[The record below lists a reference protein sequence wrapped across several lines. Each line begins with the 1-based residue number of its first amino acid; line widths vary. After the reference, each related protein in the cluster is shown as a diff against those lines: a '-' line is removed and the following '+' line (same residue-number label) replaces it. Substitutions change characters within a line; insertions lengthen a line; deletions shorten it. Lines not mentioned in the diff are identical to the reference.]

1 MTVRCRFLLSF
12 DAIHVKIACFLYAPS
27 LQRYLNFWL
36 GLNGRKQR
44 LERKR
49 KLFIPLLLIADTY
62 KASGY
67 QTLMHVIPFLLP
79 NHLDP
84 FLFPPFL
91 DLDLLPLIPPASI
104 RHHHQLQPSHSLR
117 PDQLHQSQERWM
129 SETLD
134 NRHLQVLGTRSL
146 LTKIGV
152 TFEDRIESMR
162 VQRDL
167 IRFLTYRSTDVGRSD

>member
-1 MTVRCRFLLSF
+1 MIVRCRFLLSF

-67 QTLMHVIPFLLP
+67 SLP
-79 NHLDP
+79 
-84 FLFPPFL
+84 
-91 DLDLLPLIPPASI
+91 
-104 RHHHQLQPSHSLR
+104 SL
-117 PDQLHQSQERWM
+117 
-129 SETLD
+129 
-134 NRHLQVLGTRSL
+134 
-146 LTKIGV
+146 
-152 TFEDRIESMR
+152 
-162 VQRDL
+162 
-167 IRFLTYRSTDVGRSD
+167 